1 MWFTIREPLTI
12 TAERRGRAESARRC
26 RPCCKH
32 RNVPLAML
40 TLLCAMS
47 GVFIL
52 AAFMPNY
59 LIDYLKLTNVQMG
72 YVTSAIGFGGFLGQL
87 GIPALSDFIGRRLS
101 AVISFAIA
109 AVFLYLFAK
118 TDASSLPVLFALLF
132 VAALF
137 NFGALAVIAGPIAAE
152 AAPLGLIAS
161 VSGLVIGVGEIFGGG
176 IAPGIAGSIAA
187 NSGIQQRAVFRA
199 RRARRRIPD
208 QLLPARDGAATRPG
222 FHVGRGFETSTGWK
236 KRIRKV

>member
-12 TAERRGRAESARRC
+12 TARDGASRRAPLSALL
-26 RPCCKH
+26 KH

-87 GIPALSDFIGRRLS
+87 GIPTLSDFIGRRTVGDHL
-101 AVISFAIA
+101 VRDRGR
-109 AVFLYLFAK
+109 VP
-118 TDASSLPVLFALLF
+118 LPVHPRRMPRACRCCSRCCSALRC
-132 VAALF
+132 
-137 NFGALAVIAGPIAAE
+137 
-152 AAPLGLIAS
+152 S
-161 VSGLVIGVGEIFGGG
+161 TS
-176 IAPGIAGSIAA
+176 
-187 NSGIQQRAVFRA
+187 A
-199 RRARRRIPD
+199 RWR
-208 QLLPARDGAATRPG
+208 
-222 FHVGRGFETSTGWK
+222 
-236 KRIRKV
+236 